1 MSEKVVNEK
10 YVIKNYGSILK
21 ILNSQRILIVLI
33 FLTVIMSLAINNF
46 ASLDNIM
53 KIARQVAVYGIV
65 SVGMTFVI
73 MTGGIDISIGS
84 TLALGGVVAGLLN
97 AGGMPLIPSI
107 ILALLA
113 GGVVGAINGFFIS
126 YCRILPFVATLG
138 MMNLIRG
145 LALILSG
152 GQAVWG
158 LSEDFLA
165 ISASYIWFI
174 PVPVIIMV
182 VVFII
187 GHFLLRDFS
196 IGRHF
201 LALGGSE
208 EAAKLAGTNTKRVK
222 SMAYIICGM
231 LASASGII
239 LASRLGTAQP
249 NAGTGYELVSIA
261 SVVIGGTSLSG
272 GVGTIIG
279 TLWGTLI
286 LGLVSS
292 ALNQLGVQAFYQTM
306 ITGGIVI
313 LAVLFDTLRKE

>member
-1 MSEKVVNEK
+1 MNRKVQIRNSSE
-10 YVIKNYGSILK
+10 ILK
-21 ILNSQRILIVLI
+21 VLNSQRILIVLI
-33 FLTVIMSLAINNF
+33 FLTIVMSLTINNF

-97 AGGMPLIPSI
+97 SGGMPLLPSI
-107 ILALLA
+107 LLALLA
-113 GGVVGAINGFFIS
+113 GALVGAINGFLIS

-165 ISASYIWFI
+165 ISASYVWFI

-182 VVFII
+182 TVFII
-187 GHFLLRDFS
+187 GHFLMHDFS

-201 LALGGSE
+201 LALGGCE
-208 EAAKLAGTNTKRVK
+208 EAAKLAGINTKKVK
-222 SMAYIICGM
+222 SLAYIICGI
-231 LASASGII
+231 LASASGIV
-239 LASRLGTAQP
+239 LASRLGTSQP

-272 GVGTIIG
+272 GVGSIVG

-286 LGLVSS
+286 LGLVNS

-306 ITGGIVI
+306 VTGGIVI